1 LQNTTQKDKD
11 SSKKKNFQELLH
23 NVDDFME
30 EAPKIVEKKELLY
43 KIEFN
48 QITELV
54 DNLSNATLPKNY
66 LSYKDVLRE
75 KLSQKFSLQEKD
87 MVLFLEDGIY
97 IKFFKQIENK
107 DSSERRACGLA
118 PEFLEEQK
126 VKYFPEESF
135 REKIFELLPYIIE
148 DVLSYKKLDPKSF
161 KKIFVHTFVN
171 LVEII
176 VIKKIKSEDFA
187 FIRGM
192 SFYLLRSV
200 FDELML
206 FIADDILYNFANKD
220 KKAEEFLSLFSVHE
234 IIDKKG
240 NRHKPNPIL
249 DENNHA
255 WNMTTIRSTMLQHK
269 RAQQAIYEKREN
281 LETIKK
287 KLDTYKMEQV
297 KLSKKIQ
304 KHKDEKQDIEKSLKK
319 IQDHLEKIKN
329 ATSEKVKFKDAGVEK
344 IFDRKPLLV
353 KVLKKEDDLLT
364 KRHQIDK
371 DIEALEGQINNK
383 QKDIDIWKKKYEEG
397 KKLLKNIQKSG
408 HPTDKLYD
416 NIKKALAKTLARR

>member
-1 LQNTTQKDKD
+1 MQKDKD
-11 SSKKKNFQELLH
+11 LSKKSNFKELLH
-23 NVDDFME
+23 SVDDFME
-30 EAPKIVEKKELLY
+30 EAPGLVEKKELLY
-43 KIEFN
+43 KIDFN

-54 DNLSNATLPKNY
+54 DNLSNAKLPKNY

-97 IKFFKQIENK
+97 IKFFKQIEVK
-107 DSSERRACGLA
+107 DSSERRACGFA

-126 VKYFPEESF
+126 EKYFPKDSF

-148 DVLSYKKLDPKSF
+148 DILSYKKLDPKTF

-176 VIKKIKSEDFA
+176 VVKNIKSEDLS

-192 SFYLLRSV
+192 SFYLLRTV
-200 FDELML
+200 FDELMI

-220 KKAEEFLSLFSVHE
+220 KKAEDFLSLFSVHE
-234 IIDKKG
+234 IIDKSG

-281 LETIKK
+281 VEAIKK
-287 KLDTYKMEQV
+287 KLDVYKMGQV

-304 KHKDEKQDIEKSLKK
+304 AYKDEKQDTEKSLKR
-319 IQDHLEKIKN
+319 IQNHLEKIKN

-364 KRHQIDK
+364 KRHQIEK
-371 DIEALEGQINNK
+371 DIQAVEAQINNK
-383 QKDIDIWKKKYEEG
+383 QKDIDMWTRKYKEG
-397 KKLLKNIQKSG
+397 KEILNNIQKSG

-416 NIKKALAKTLARR
+416 NIKKALAKTLAKR